1 MNIIVKINMLAVSRV
16 LKCRDVFVFN
26 GFFFFFYFLFVRNV
40 SSSIVNESMCYK
52 RKRDIVTDNC
62 KFHYLCD

>member
-16 LKCRDVFVFN
+16 LKCRDVFVSN
-26 GFFFFFYFLFVRNV
+26 GFFSLFYFLFVRNV

-52 RKRDIVTDNC
+52 RKRERERHRDG
-62 KFHYLCD
+62 